1 MATTSRR
8 RRVTGRDFPTDDEE
22 ETTSRRRRRPEPEV
36 DEEETTETEEENA
49 TDEDDDA
56 PDEEEEKPR
65 KRSRR
70 VKVNQDDVEDEGD
83 EESAFDDTLI
93 NKGWGA
99 VEKNA
104 PKGDWTN
111 DFRFR
116 EEAQIVKFLDDEP
129 WDYMQHW
136 VQRDGKQSFTCAG
149 PGCPLCKVG
158 VKVTQKIVFPVVNF
172 GESPEDEPEVQNLVV
187 GRRLMTTLEGYH
199 KGKTTG
205 PLTRL
210 YWALSKTGQ
219 RLKTQ
224 HHVQVVK
231 ERDLEE
237 DWEYDLDAVE
247 DFLADAKAP
256 EPKDAITWDSKAV
269 LRSIADEIME

>member
-1 MATTSRR
+1 MTASTSRR
-8 RRVTGRDFPTDDEE
+8 RRVSGRDFVEESDEE
-22 ETTSRRRRRPEPEV
+22 ETKPTRRRKRPEPEPEV
-36 DEEETTETEEENA
+36 DEVEETDEAEEE
-49 TDEDDDA
+49 DEA
-56 PDEEEEKPR
+56 PAPK
-65 KRSRR
+65 KRNRR
-70 VKVNQDDVEDEGD
+70 VSVERDEVEEEGD
-83 EESAFDDTLI
+83 EESAYDSTLV

-116 EEAQIVKFLDDEP
+116 EEPQIVKFLDDEP

-136 VQRDGKQSFTCAG
+136 VQREGKMSFTCGG

-158 VKVTQKIVFPVVNF
+158 VKVTQKIVFPIVNF
-172 GESPEDEPEVQNLVV
+172 GESPEDEPEVMNLVV
-187 GRRLMTTLEGYH
+187 GRRLLTTLEGYH
-199 KGKTTG
+199 KAKTTG

-210 YWALSKTGQ
+210 YWALSKTGE

-224 HHVQVVK
+224 HHVQAVK
-231 ERDLEE
+231 DRDLEE
-237 DWEYDLDAVE
+237 DWEYDLEAVE
-247 DFLADAKAP
+247 DFLADAQAP

-269 LRSIADEIME
+269 LRQIADEIMG

>member
-8 RRVTGRDFPTDDEE
+8 RRVTGRDFPEDGEEE
-22 ETTSRRRRRPEPEV
+22 ETTTRRRKRPEPEPDDV
-36 DEEETTETEEENA
+36 EETNDEVQGDSADEDEEEP
-49 TDEDDDA
+49 A
-56 PDEEEEKPR
+56 PRAR

-70 VKVNQDDVEDEGD
+70 VSVDRDEVEEEGD

-93 NKGWGA
+93 NRGWGA

-111 DFRFR
+111 DFKFR
-116 EEAQIVKFLDDEP
+116 EEPQIVKFLDDEP

-136 VQRDGKQSFTCAG
+136 VQRDGKQSFTCGG

-158 VKVTQKIVFPVVNF
+158 VKVTQKIVFPIVNF
-172 GESPEDEPEVQNLVV
+172 GETPEDEPEVMNLVV
-187 GRRLMTTLEGYH
+187 GRRLLTTLEGYH
-199 KGKTTG
+199 KAKTTG

-210 YWALSKTGQ
+210 YWAMSKTGE

-224 HHVQVVK
+224 HHVQAVK
-231 ERDLEE
+231 DRDLEE

-247 DFLADAKAP
+247 DFLSTAKAP
-256 EPKDAITWDSKAV
+256 DPKDAITWDSKAT
-269 LRSIADEIME
+269 LKAIADEIME